1 MKSVSLRFTAA
12 TLATLA
18 GACDDTKA
26 TYSRLNDDTVE
37 NLFVLSAAPNP
48 SYDNIQSVSFEK
60 RGRCI
65 TAKFGAETF
74 TPVFAGEG
82 LDEGDRPHVREDA
95 VVVRGQT
102 LPFGH
107 PVDLQSVFEGTASV
121 RTDNCP
127 SRTLIIPL

>member
-12 TLATLA
+12 TFATLA

-26 TYSRLNDDTVE
+26 TYSRIDDDTVE
-37 NLFVLSAAPNP
+37 NLFVLSEAPNP

-65 TAKFGAETF
+65 TAKVDADAF

-82 LDEGDRPHVREDA
+82 LDEGDRLLVREDV
-95 VVVRGQT
+95 VVVRDQT
-102 LPFGH
+102 LPFGQ
-107 PVDLQSVFEGTASV
+107 PIDLQGVFEGTANV